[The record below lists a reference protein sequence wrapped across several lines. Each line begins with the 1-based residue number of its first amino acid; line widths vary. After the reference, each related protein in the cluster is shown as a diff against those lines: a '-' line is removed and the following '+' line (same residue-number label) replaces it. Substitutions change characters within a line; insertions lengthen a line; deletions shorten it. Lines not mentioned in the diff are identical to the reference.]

1 MTKAPHTAATKTKPT
16 AKKPSKR
23 TSASATHPS
32 SRYTKQPK
40 TVDYYPNRMTIAV
53 SVLAGTGLVLLC
65 LMVRMTVIV
74 E

>member
-1 MTKAPHTAATKTKPT
+1 MTKAPHTTVIKTKPT
-16 AKKPSKR
+16 DKKPLKR
-23 TSASATHPS
+23 TSAPATHSS
-32 SRYTKQPK
+32 SRHAKQTE

-65 LMVRMTVIV
+65 LMVRMTVIA

>member
-1 MTKAPHTAATKTKPT
+1 MTKAPHTTVTKTKPT
-16 AKKPSKR
+16 DKKHSKR
-23 TSASATHPS
+23 TSTSTTHPS
-32 SRYTKQPK
+32 LSHTKQPK

>member
-1 MTKAPHTAATKTKPT
+1 MTKAPHTTVTKTRAA
-16 AKKPSKR
+16 AKKSSKR
-23 TSASATHPS
+23 TSTSTTRPS
-32 SRYTKQPK
+32 LHHAEQPK

>member
-1 MTKAPHTAATKTKPT
+1 MTKAPHTTVTKTKAA
-16 AKKPSKR
+16 AKKSPKS

-32 SRYTKQPK
+32 SRQTKQPK
-40 TVDYYPNRMTIAV
+40 MVDYYPKRMTIAV

>member
-1 MTKAPHTAATKTKPT
+1 MIKAPHTTVIKTKPT
-16 AKKPSKR
+16 DKKPLKR
-23 TSASATHPS
+23 TSAPATHSS
-32 SRYTKQPK
+32 SRHTK

>member
-1 MTKAPHTAATKTKPT
+1 MTKAPHTTVTKTKAA
-16 AKKPSKR
+16 AKKSSKR
-23 TSASATHPS
+23 TGTPATHPS
-32 SRYTKQPK
+32 LHQAKQPK